1 MNEDELLE
9 AYHGAHPYSY
19 GSQQGVKDFFNIND
33 GKLKT
38 VLSKSG
44 IYTGY
49 KEFKKPK
56 FTPPIRTYGNNYLW
70 EADLMFFTHPDF
82 AKANDGKLYILAI
95 IDTFTKMVHMMILK
109 SKESKYI
116 TQKVNE
122 LFSFEKPKYLRV
134 DGGGEFISK
143 QFTDMC
149 RRNNVKLYVA
159 MEPIKCA
166 TIERFNRTFKRL
178 LVQMM
183 EYNNSIRWSDFVIP
197 CLEIYHS
204 RKHSSLN
211 MSPRNADKPKN
222 ESMILQRNLKKY
234 SKYDR
239 IKVIKNRKRAKFQ
252 KGQFV
257 KIFKKK
263 NIFSRGYNKN
273 VTQEYFKIYHIDRK
287 LSKDRYYLKDLAGEK
302 LLGSFYGEYLVPF
315 FPPDN
320 NAEYKIDPAFTDFKR
335 KNIRGIPHIWVKWLG
350 WPNKFNQWVPLD
362 SVARILPNS
371 ALN

>member
-1 MNEDELLE
+1 MLN
-9 AYHGAHPYSY
+9 
-19 GSQQGVKDFFNIND
+19 
-33 GKLKT
+33 
-38 VLSKSG
+38 
-44 IYTGY
+44 
-49 KEFKKPK
+49 
-56 FTPPIRTYGNNYLW
+56 
-70 EADLMFFTHPDF
+70 
-82 AKANDGKLYILAI
+82 
-95 IDTFTKMVHMMILK
+95 LK
-109 SKESKYI
+109 SKETKFI
-116 TQKVNE
+116 TQKVDE
-122 LFSFEKPKYLRV
+122 LFSFDKPKYLRV

-166 TIERFNRTFKRL
+166 IIERFNRTFKRL

-183 EYNNSIRWSDFVIP
+183 EFNNSIRWIDFVEP

-211 MSPRNADKPKN
+211 MSPRNADKDEN
-222 ESMILQRNLKKY
+222 ELKILQRNLKRY

-239 IKVIKNRKRAKFQ
+239 IKVIKNRKPAKFR
-252 KGQFV
+252 KGQIV

-302 LLGSFYGEYLVPF
+302 LLGSFYSDYLVPF
-315 FPPDN
+315 LPPVDN
-320 NAEYKIDPAFTDFKR
+320 VEYKIDPTFTDFKR
-335 KNIRGIPHIWVKWLG
+335 KKIRGIPHIWVKWLG
-350 WPNKFNQWVPLD
+350 WPKKFNQWVPLE
-362 SVARILPNS
+362 SVARILPKL

>member
-19 GSQQGVKDFFNIND
+19 GSRQGVKDFFNIND
-33 GKLKT
+33 GELKT
-38 VLSKSG
+38 VLSKSE

-82 AKANDGKLYILAI
+82 VKANDGKLYILAI

-183 EYNNSIRWSDFVIP
+183 EYNNSIRWSDFVVP

-222 ESMILQRNLKKY
+222 ESMIFQRNLKKY

-302 LLGSFYGEYLVPF
+302 LLGSFYGEYLVSF

>member
-1 MNEDELLE
+1 MRLTSFHKIFYEKR
-9 AYHGAHPYSY
+9 
-19 GSQQGVKDFFNIND
+19 SQKGVKDFVNINERE
-33 GKLKT
+33 LKT
-38 VLSKSG
+38 VLSKSE

-95 IDTFTKMVHMMILK
+95 IDTFTKMVHMLNLK
-109 SKESKYI
+109 SKETKFI
-116 TQKVNE
+116 TQKVDE
-122 LFSFEKPKYLRV
+122 LFSFDKPKYLRV

-166 TIERFNRTFKRL
+166 IIERFNRTFKRL

-183 EYNNSIRWSDFVIP
+183 EFNNSIRWIDFVEP

-211 MSPRNADKPKN
+211 MSPRNADKDEN
-222 ESMILQRNLKKY
+222 ELKILQRNLKRY

-239 IKVIKNRKRAKFQ
+239 IKVKKNRKPAMF
-252 KGQFV
+252 
-257 KIFKKK
+257 
-263 NIFSRGYNKN
+263 
-273 VTQEYFKIYHIDRK
+273 RK
-287 LSKDRYYLKDLAGEK
+287 RSKVILSEK
-302 LLGSFYGEYLVPF
+302 QR
-315 FPPDN
+315 D
-320 NAEYKIDPAFTDFKR
+320 
-335 KNIRGIPHIWVKWLG
+335 
-350 WPNKFNQWVPLD
+350 
-362 SVARILPNS
+362 
-371 ALN
+371 

>member
-1 MNEDELLE
+1 MNEEDFLD
-9 AYHGAHPYSY
+9 AYHGRHPYSY
-19 GSQQGVKDFFNIND
+19 GSRKGVKDFVNVD
-33 GKLKT
+33 DRELET
-38 VLSKSG
+38 VLSKSE

-56 FTPPIRTYGNNYLW
+56 FTPPIRTYGSNYLW

-95 IDTFTKMVHMMILK
+95 IDTFTKMVSMVILK
-109 SKESKYI
+109 TKETKFI
-116 TQKVNE
+116 TQKVNH
-122 LFSFEKPKYLRV
+122 LFNFDKPKYLRV

-143 QFTDMC
+143 EFTDMC

-159 MEPIKCA
+159 MEPIKCSI
-166 TIERFNRTFKRL
+166 IERFNRTFKRL

-183 EYNNSIRWSDFVIP
+183 EFNNSIRWSDFVVP

-204 RKHSSLN
+204 RKHSSLK
-211 MSPRNADKPKN
+211 MSPRDADQVEN
-222 ESMILQRNLKKY
+222 ESQILKRNLKRY

-239 IKVIKNRKRAKFQ
+239 IKVIKNRKPAKFR
-252 KGQFV
+252 KGQIV

-263 NIFSRGYNKN
+263 TIFSRGYHKN
-273 VTQEYFKIYHIDRK
+273 VTQEFFKIYHIDRR

-302 LLGSFYGEYLVPF
+302 LLGSFYSEYLVPF
-315 FPPDN
+315 SPADN
-320 NAEYKIDPAFTDFKR
+320 VEYKIDPTFTDFKR

-350 WPNKFNQWVPLD
+350 WPKKFNQWVPVE
-362 SVARILPNS
+362 SVARILPN
-371 ALN
+371 LTV